1 MRGEELY
8 TICVRFV
15 YALEL
20 SVKTYKILHSPCR
33 HKMGVYSITL
43 ALATKRMPELTYF
56 MGCQKWRMCS
66 ATHGTI
72 NMIANRL
79 MAVSER
85 SSLAGAFKRVLIH
98 DIERWKVGGS
108 NPSVPMVPS

>member
-43 ALATKRMPELTYF
+43 ALATKRMPELTCF

-85 SSLAGAFKRVLIH
+85 SLIGKSGVYT
-98 DIERWKVGGS
+98 ENNNESRSEGS

>member
-8 TICVRFV
+8 TNCVRFV

-43 ALATKRMPELTYF
+43 ALATKRMPELTCF

-66 ATHGTI
+66 ALHGTKNI
-72 NMIANRL
+72 IANRL
-79 MAVSER
+79 MAV
-85 SSLAGAFKRVLIH
+85 LGDGKKGYLP
-98 DIERWKVGGS
+98 K
-108 NPSVPMVPS
+108 